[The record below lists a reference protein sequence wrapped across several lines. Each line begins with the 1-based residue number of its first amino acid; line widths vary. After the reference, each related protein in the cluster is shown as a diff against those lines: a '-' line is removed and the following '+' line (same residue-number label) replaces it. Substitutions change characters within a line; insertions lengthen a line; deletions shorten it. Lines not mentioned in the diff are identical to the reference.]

1 MTINWLTMLT
11 VPIWLASAIQELL
24 RGNIR
29 LAIIS
34 VCFAIANAMLATL
47 GGK

>member
-1 MTINWLTMLT
+1 MNWFTATT
-11 VPIWLASAIQELL
+11 VPIWIASAVQEAL

-34 VCFAIANAMLATL
+34 LCFAVANAMLATL